1 MTPAKSFIVPAH
13 NSAVSGAISGFLCM
27 ALVSLPIIRICKAKT
42 LISLKQI
49 NKLALLSS

>member
-1 MTPAKSFIVPAH
+1 MPAH

-27 ALVSLPIIRICKAKT
+27 ALVSLPTIRIGKAKT

-49 NKLALLSS
+49 NKPALLSS